1 MKRIGLFLLDLTLF
15 VGANAANPT
24 VINKD
29 SVKEVRITHTER
41 DENSAKDSMMMQ
53 KLSSDQIM
61 QLERD
66 RLELERQK
74 VDANSG
80 NKLPMSPFAIFMIC
94 LLPFLFAAVNII
106 GSIRSKSAESKR
118 RYDLYTKSLE
128 MGQTVPEHFFD
139 DQKKD
144 PTTNLKRGILW
155 FVIGL
160 ALLISFIVMS
170 QKEALIVGIVPT
182 FVGIGYL
189 LVHFLEKPKTNSTGE
204 IDEQHG

>member
-1 MKRIGLFLLDLTLF
+1 MKRIGLFLLALTLF